1 MKILPP
7 QTKPPTSPIERRHRP
22 RPVTGRQGYLQFRP
36 CLRWDFGF
44 TCPFCLLHESD
55 FVRGG
60 CAEGTGLTWIEHLV
74 PQSQDPAQNNEY
86 SNLLYSCRFCNR
98 ARSNRPLKSARGEIL
113 NPTQTAWAKHFEL
126 QGDELKPKT
135 GDNDATYTHEC
146 YDLDE
151 PRKKKLRQLRR
162 EVIEHHRELL
172 RVVPKMVIRKIQL
185 AEQNPTD
192 PLAVRQNLDEAQCLR
207 RILMNAISDLRT
219 HSAIPGDADQECLC
233 DTQEYNALPVCLAQ
247 QSWEMDSD
255 LQASDG

>member
-1 MKILPP
+1 MQILPP

-22 RPVTGRQGYLQFRP
+22 RAVNGRQGYLQFRP

-74 PQSQDPAQNNEY
+74 PQSQDPAQNNKY

-135 GDNDATYTHEC
+135 EDRDAKYTYEC
-146 YDLDE
+146 YDLEDQ
-151 PRKKKLRQLRR
+151 RKTTLRRLRR
-162 EVIEHHRELL
+162 ELIENRRALL
-172 RVVPKMVIRKIQL
+172 SLIPEILNMLTLR
-185 AEQNPTD
+185 ANHNFTY
-192 PLAVRQNLDEAQCLR
+192 PLAVRQNLDKAHECHKT
-207 RILMNAISDLRT
+207 LMDAISDLRT
-219 HSAIPGDADQECLC
+219 HSAIPGDADEECRC
-233 DTQEYNALPVCLAQ
+233 DTKKDNALPECLAQ
-247 QSWEMDSD
+247 QCWEMDGN